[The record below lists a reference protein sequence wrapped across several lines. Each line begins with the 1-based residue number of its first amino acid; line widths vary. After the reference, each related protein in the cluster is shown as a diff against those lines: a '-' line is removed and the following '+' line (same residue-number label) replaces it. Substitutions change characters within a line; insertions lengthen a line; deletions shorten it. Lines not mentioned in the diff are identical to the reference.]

1 MNVHSLLKK
10 IMDKRTKILKAT
22 EQLLAQQGFYAFSMQ
37 ALADLA
43 GVAAGTIYRYFA
55 SKEALMCE
63 LQKFLTEQ
71 AAEEVFANW
80 QESFT
85 LKQKYDLIWNNTFQ
99 SMLKNPQRLAVCEM
113 LYCIPDINKQQTA
126 LFEDVPFKP
135 LIDLYQQGINEQ
147 RLLNWNISELVV
159 LSFETSI
166 SLAKKVIRGRITL
179 AQLELER
186 VREASWKIIQNPLY
200 TGQD

>member
-1 MNVHSLLKK
+1 
-10 IMDKRTKILKAT
+10 MDKRTKILKAT